1 MTDEEKTLRKELNAL
16 IRQKKKLNKK
26 ESIFTVIIGVFIF
39 FVMLITI
46 NSLINISI
54 LIGLFAIAL
63 EAISTALLSYKL
75 IFQKI
80 CNEIKKINYKKY
92 EISHEIDKIRAK
104 ELLNSLSKSDVKKI
118 NTVLLNPDLLDTVKK
133 VDSLLPLLS
142 DKENAIKAIFADD
155 EPPKTE
161 KKQGNEA
168 KTYVPASNK

>member
-16 IRQKKKLNKK
+16 IKQKKKLNKK
-26 ESIFTVIIGVFIF
+26 ENIFTVIIGIFIF

-46 NSLINISI
+46 NSLVDISI

-63 EAISTALLSYKL
+63 EVISTALLSYKL

-80 CNEIKKINYKKY
+80 RNEIEKINYKKY
-92 EISHEIDKIRAK
+92 EISYEIDKVRAK
-104 ELLNSLSKSDVKKI
+104 ELLNSLSKSDAQKV

-142 DKENAIKAIFADD
+142 DKENAIKAIFTDD
-155 EPPKTE
+155 EPIIIE